1 MPMEAVL
8 PPLSVF
14 LVEDEV
20 LIRMM
25 ISEMINELGH
35 RVVAE
40 AGSVAEAAQIA
51 ASGEFDLAIL
61 DINLK
66 GDSVLP
72 VVRMIEARRLPFL
85 FASGYG
91 ATGLPAPF
99 HDRPIVRK
107 PFARKSLD
115 EAIRGLVR

>member
-8 PPLSVF
+8 PQLSVF

-40 AGSVAEAAQIA
+40 AGSVAEAAPIA
-51 ASGEFDLAIL
+51 ASAEFDLAIL

-91 ATGLPAPF
+91 ATGLPTSRASPAQLQ
-99 HDRPIVRK
+99 DRADDSRASR
-107 PFARKSLD
+107 FL
-115 EAIRGLVR
+115 G